1 MESLLDLANRLID
14 KTGLTATENFDHVDL
29 TIKGDKIGSLAYDA
43 SNTPYYYS
51 IPTREVVTGSLDE
64 LSDRIMSDLDS
75 QFELVPVD
83 PTMYEKQFTGE
94 SVEHNKP
101 FDVIIESIATTPALK
116 VAVMS
121 AYLSYKFS

>member
-1 MESLLDLANRLID
+1 MESLLDIANRLID
-14 KTGLTATENFDHVDL
+14 KTGLTAKENFDHVDL
-29 TIKGDKIGSLAYDA
+29 KIKGDKIGSLAYDE

-64 LSDRIMSDLDS
+64 IGDQIIRDLDS

-83 PTMYEKQFTGE
+83 SKMYEKQFTGD

-101 FDVIIESIATTPALK
+101 FEAVIESIATTSALK

-121 AYLSYKFS
+121 AYLSYRFS